1 MAIKIFKYSSIVLVT
16 AVIFLSFLIPI
27 PHIPALGDKARVLY
41 YHVPMSWISVVAFF
55 MSMVYAV
62 KYLRTRDPQY
72 DVKQY
77 SAAELGFVFCILAT
91 ATGSLWAK
99 FNWTGSLWAKFNWG
113 AFWNWDPRQTSI
125 FILLLIYG
133 AYFVLR
139 ASLDNYEQKASLDN
153 YEQKARLSSVYAILA
168 FVTVPFFVFIM
179 PRVVDTLHPDPI
191 VNSRGKIDMD
201 PKMLY
206 IFLTSLVGFTFL
218 FLYMFQLK
226 VKTEILNLKLKNSS
240 N

>member
-1 MAIKIFKYSSIVLVT
+1 V
-16 AVIFLSFLIPI
+16 PI
-27 PHIPALGDKARVLY
+27 PYIPALGDKARVLY

-55 MSMVYAV
+55 MSMVYAI
-62 KYLRTRDPQY
+62 KYLKTRDPQY
-72 DVKQY
+72 DVKQF
-77 SAAELGFVFCILAT
+77 SAAELGFIFCILAT

-99 FNWTGSLWAKFNWG
+99 FNWGS
-113 AFWNWDPRQTSI
+113 FWNWDPRQTSI

-139 ASLDNYEQKASLDN
+139 ASIDNYEQR
-153 YEQKARLSSVYAILA
+153 ARLSSVYAILA

-206 IFLTSLVGFTFL
+206 IFLTSMVGFTFL

-226 VKTEILNLKLKNSS
+226 VKTEILNLKIKN
-240 N
+240 NLN

>member
-1 MAIKIFKYSSIVLVT
+1 M
-16 AVIFLSFLIPI
+16 PI
-27 PHIPALGDKARVLY
+27 PYIPALGDKARVLY

-55 MSMVYAV
+55 MSMVYAI
-62 KYLRTRDPQY
+62 KYLKTRDPQY
-72 DVKQY
+72 DVKQF
-77 SAAELGFVFCILAT
+77 SAAELGFIFCILAT

-99 FNWTGSLWAKFNWG
+99 FNWGS
-113 AFWNWDPRQTSI
+113 FWNWDPRQTSI

-139 ASLDNYEQKASLDN
+139 ASLDNYEQR
-153 YEQKARLSSVYAILA
+153 ARLSSVYAILA

-206 IFLTSLVGFTFL
+206 IFLTSMVGFTFL

-226 VKTEILNLKLKNSS
+226 VKTEILNLKIKN
-240 N
+240 NLN

>member
-1 MAIKIFKYSSIVLVT
+1 M
-16 AVIFLSFLIPI
+16 PI
-27 PHIPALGDKARVLY
+27 PYIPALGDKARVLY

-55 MSMVYAV
+55 MSMVYAI
-62 KYLRTRDPQY
+62 KYLKTRDPQY
-72 DVKQY
+72 DVKQF
-77 SAAELGFVFCILAT
+77 SAAELGFIFCILAT

-99 FNWTGSLWAKFNWG
+99 FNWGS
-113 AFWNWDPRQTSI
+113 FWNWDPRQTSI

-139 ASLDNYEQKASLDN
+139 ASIDNYEQR
-153 YEQKARLSSVYAILA
+153 ARLSSVYAILA

-206 IFLTSLVGFTFL
+206 IFLTSMVGFTFL

-226 VKTEILNLKLKNSS
+226 VKTEILNLKIKN
-240 N
+240 NLN